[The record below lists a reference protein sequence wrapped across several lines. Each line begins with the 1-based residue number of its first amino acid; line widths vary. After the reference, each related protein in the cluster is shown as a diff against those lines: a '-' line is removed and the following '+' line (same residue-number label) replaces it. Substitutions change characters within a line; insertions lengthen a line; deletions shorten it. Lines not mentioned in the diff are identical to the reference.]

1 MSSIHAYIIN
11 LDRDPSR
18 WKHIQEAF
26 QGTSLQL
33 FRVSAVDGNRLI
45 LPSAEFDTHRFRRLH
60 GRAVNIYEI
69 ACYLSHM
76 KAIQAF
82 LKTEEEYALICEDDI
97 FVESGLENAITAALE
112 EKDSWNILR
121 LTALCP
127 GHPVVL
133 KKITKDY
140 SLSLQFGRMKG
151 AGAYI
156 VDRKAANAFMKHLL
170 PMWLPWDHAFD
181 REWFFGLKALGVTP
195 FPISQT
201 REHFPSTIQ
210 KNSQA
215 KLSTFQRCC
224 TTYPY
229 QAFNEISRYLF
240 RLGALVH
247 YKAVSLLPRK
257 SNEITTR
264 QDTHPSEH
272 VR

>member
-1 MSSIHAYIIN
+1 MSPLHAYIIN

-33 FRVSAVDGNRLI
+33 SRVSAVDGHTLI
-45 LPSAEFDTHRFRRLH
+45 LPSPDFDANRFRCLH

-97 FVESGLENAITAALE
+97 FVEPGLEQAIAAALE
-112 EKDSWNILR
+112 EKNSWNILR
-121 LTALCP
+121 LTALCS

-133 KKITKDY
+133 KNITKDY

-156 VDRKAANAFMKHLL
+156 LDRKAANAFMKHLL

-181 REWFFGLKALGVTP
+181 REWFFRLKALGVTP

-210 KNSQA
+210 THSRP
-215 KLSTFQRCC
+215 KLSMLQRCF

-229 QAFNEISRYLF
+229 QAFNELSRYFF
-240 RLGALVH
+240 RCGALMAW
-247 YKAVSLLPRK
+247 KILRK
-257 SNEITTR
+257 N
-264 QDTHPSEH
+264 PSPDISF
-272 VR
+272 